1 MPEAVP
7 CQQRPQR
14 WTLFD
19 HVDLV
24 TVTLRFLINLINRN
38 RGLTPKRLR
47 RQPLLPV
54 IIRNFDKWLLLLHQP
69 LVLNL
74 LFNLAR
80 NVVQRH
86 LHVLLE
92 FFHLENSLLRYFGPL
107 LTGGAR
113 RLEVAVCIILI
124 VLFPPLLGP
133 NGVIL
138 RFQRFLNFC
147 GEVRFQL
154 QLLVGAL
161 ALVQPIQVGCL
172 AGGHGC
178 RLYSL

>member
-1 MPEAVP
+1 MPEAIP
-7 CQQRPQR
+7 CQQRPQ
-14 WTLFD
+14 WWALLNHIDSF
-19 HVDLV
+19 
-24 TVTLRFLINLINRN
+24 TVTLCIFINLINCN
-38 RGLTPKRLR
+38 RGLTLKRLWS
-47 RQPLLPV
+47 QPRLPV

-69 LVLNL
+69 LVLYL

-80 NVVQRH
+80 NIVQRH

-92 FFHLENSLLRYFGPL
+92 LFHLKHPLLRYFGPFL
-107 LTGGAR
+107 SCVPRALQ
-113 RLEVAVCIILI
+113 VPISIVLI

-133 NGVIL
+133 NCIIL
-138 RFQRFLNFC
+138 RLQRFLNFC

-172 AGGHGC
+172 AGSHSR
-178 RLYSL
+178 RLYSF